1 MFPMVL
7 FSMDDQE
14 EKKSAT
20 DILFELNQKVN
31 LLLGYYKNMDNN
43 IKLILSRLNEKNTI
57 TKTES
62 TPAPVSKKESVQ
74 KTEEVKGVSNSNSET
89 IVIPKR
95 NGLVSLEK
103 TQLNNNVSSNQ
114 NTETLN
120 SQKVQTD
127 SKPFSITQIV
137 QKADGS
143 PIKLAGIEIKD
154 LEGNIL
160 HQTRAQTNGKYIIPN
175 ITAGSYK
182 LRVFKLNGSKGRVEF
197 ISDLKLSPP
206 ESGNIV
212 ELSSLIVPQD

>member
-1 MFPMVL
+1 
-7 FSMDDQE
+7 MDEVE

-20 DILFELNQKVN
+20 EILIDVNNKVK

-43 IKLILSRLNEKNTI
+43 IKLILSKMNSE
-57 TKTES
+57 
-62 TPAPVSKKESVQ
+62 VKEVA
-74 KTEEVKGVSNSNSET
+74 KPKELAEVKGVSNSNSET

-95 NGLVSLEK
+95 NGLVSLEGQ
-103 TQLNNNVSSNQ
+103 QLNNNVSSNQ
-114 NTETLN
+114 KTETLN

-127 SKPFSITQIV
+127 NRTFSITQTV

-154 LEGNIL
+154 LDGNTL

-182 LRVFKLNGSKGRVEF
+182 LRVFKLNGSKGKVEF
-197 ISDLKLSPP
+197 ISDLKISPP
-206 ESGNIV
+206 ESGNVV